1 LSEEYARA
9 SRQPMSSRVRISKRM
24 LFIFLAVIFLEF
36 CHYILV
42 VGSDNM
48 VYPVLD
54 MGTTSVWMTV
64 GNYISP
70 WFFWF
75 TFPFVIISAGVGL
88 AMGSRITSKGWKVT
102 LGYTILAMALLGV
115 CLYIT
120 LTFLTYNWIYQL
132 VPQNII
138 VSGYS
143 GSHDMH
149 TFIQSAIGNGTV
161 LSRYFWT
168 AFQFVVAGVVV
179 GFIGSQIEG
188 EI

>member
-1 LSEEYARA
+1 
-9 SRQPMSSRVRISKRM
+9 MSSRVRISKRL
-24 LFIFLAVIFLEF
+24 LFIFFAVAFLEF
-36 CHYILV
+36 CHAILV
-42 VGSDNM
+42 SFPHNL

-54 MGTTSVWMTV
+54 MSTFDVSRLV
-64 GNYISP
+64 GEYISP

-75 TFPFVIISAGVGL
+75 TFPFVIVGVGVGL

-102 LGYTILAMALLGV
+102 LGYTILAVTLLGV

-120 LTFLTYNWIYQL
+120 LYSLTYNWIYQL

-143 GSHDMH
+143 ASHDMH

-161 LSRYFWT
+161 LSGYFWT

-179 GFIGSQIEG
+179 GFIGSAIEG
-188 EI
+188 EL